1 VIAPSYST
9 PEPAKAGWKIAE
21 PVAWQ
26 LVGDEAVLVDLG
38 AGRAIGLNDT
48 GSFIWPLIE
57 RECEAGIVRAVV
69 RRFRVDAEVART
81 EVARFVDL
89 LSARGLIVAR
99 ETSPAAPGPAPSD
112 AGVPEGGAA

>member
-1 VIAPSYST
+1 MALPYST
-9 PEPAKAGWKIAE
+9 PEPGMAAWRIAE

-38 AGRAIGLNDT
+38 AGRAIGLNET

-69 RRFRVDAEVART
+69 RRFRIDAEVARA
-81 EVARFVDL
+81 EVARFVGL
-89 LSARGLIVAR
+89 LSERGLIVAR
-99 ETSPAAPGPAPSD
+99 EPSSAEPGPSRSDEAAPG
-112 AGVPEGGAA
+112 GGAA

>member
-1 VIAPSYST
+1 MVALPHST
-9 PEPAKAGWKIAE
+9 PEPAKAVWRIAE

-38 AGRAIGLNDT
+38 AGRAIGLNET

-57 RECEAGIVRAVV
+57 RECEEGIVRAVV
-69 RRFRVDAEVART
+69 RRFRVDAEVARA

-99 ETSPAAPGPAPSD
+99 ETSPAAPGPSRSD
-112 AGVPEGGAA
+112 AGAPGGGAA